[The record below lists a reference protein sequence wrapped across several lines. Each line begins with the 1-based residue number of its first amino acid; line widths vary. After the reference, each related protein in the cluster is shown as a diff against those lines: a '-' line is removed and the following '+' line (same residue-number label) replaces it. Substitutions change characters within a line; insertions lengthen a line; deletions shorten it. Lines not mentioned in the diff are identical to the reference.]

1 MIPLRDSNPS
11 RRLPLVTILVILANT
26 IIFLYEV
33 TLGPAQLNQ
42 FVFTFGVVP
51 ARLTGASG
59 PAMPAGGGIETFL
72 TSMFLH
78 GGWLHLIGN
87 MWFLWIFGDNVEGYL
102 GHLRFLLFYLFCG
115 LAAGLIHVAFNLSS
129 TLPTVGASGAIAGVL
144 GAYLLLFPRARILT
158 LVPVFFVFLLEIP
171 AYVILIYW
179 FVLQF
184 LSGTASIVS
193 GAAAQ
198 GGVAWWAH
206 VGGFVV
212 GMALVKILAPA
223 RARYYVS

>member
-1 MIPLRDSNPS
+1 
-11 RRLPLVTILVILANT
+11 
-26 IIFLYEV
+26 
-33 TLGPAQLNQ
+33 
-42 FVFTFGVVP
+42 VVP

-193 GAAAQ
+193 GAARK
-198 GGVAWWAH
+198 GRRL
-206 VGGFVV
+206 VGARGRVRG
-212 GMALVKILAPA
+212 GMALEILAPA
-223 RARYYVS
+223 PRYYAARGRSEAQ